1 MGQLSS
7 KELRAIRFYCDGANA
22 VPQLSAYPTMRFR
35 DKASGQFFERTIGEV
50 VVEYEQAL
58 KERAKERARERRS
71 FRKLLEGEK

>member
-1 MGQLSS
+1 
-7 KELRAIRFYCDGANA
+7 
-22 VPQLSAYPTMRFR
+22 MRFR